1 MMQVFDDK
9 VPYVDWRSEYVASVS
24 SNHGLPYATYSLRQS
39 TYSQNGS
46 CMYRGSVPRF
56 VVLLL
61 LAAFFIATFSLS
73 LPVPL
78 AAASEGQIHDEPY
91 DIDPDDIA
99 QFSLIQYKFFRV
111 PDGYTAGIWGIL
123 NPDEVELPAT
133 IQIALPTGANVFWFG
148 PVPPSGV
155 SPESPPFDNFHV
167 YTDEEKGLDIYTAT
181 LTDSYEVQIEHY
193 HWGEGFAFP
202 VRSLP
207 NGDHVI
213 RISYTPLHD
222 VEILRL
228 AAFLPVGSAARDADN
243 VEFLGTGPA
252 GDPAFAMT
260 FHNARALET
269 YTAEIE
275 YAPPE
280 VTARQNQEGI
290 AGGIIV
296 AIAASVAAVVIVL
309 GLLFFIKLRKQQ
321 RSFGGMVKMRKRHYS
336 AANGRDGD
344 NGFHWDIDD

>member
-1 MMQVFDDK
+1 MTRVFNK
-9 VPYVDWRSEYVASVS
+9 LQCLILPFVALLLVTTLFTAAFSL
-24 SNHGLPYATYSLRQS
+24 GLPA
-39 TYSQNGS
+39 
-46 CMYRGSVPRF
+46 
-56 VVLLL
+56 
-61 LAAFFIATFSLS
+61 
-73 LPVPL
+73 PL
-78 AAASEGQIHDEPY
+78 ANASEGQIHDTPY
-91 DIDPDDIA
+91 DIDPDDLA

-123 NPDEVELPAT
+123 NPNEVDLPAT

-148 PVPPSGV
+148 PVPAGGV
-155 SPESPPFDNFHV
+155 SPDSPPFSNFHV

-181 LTDSYEVQIEHY
+181 LTDSFEVQIEHY

-213 RISYTPLHD
+213 RISYTPLHN

-228 AAFLPVGSAARDADN
+228 AAFLPADSAVRDAEN
-243 VEFLGTGPA
+243 VEFLGTGPT

-260 FHNARALET
+260 FHNAQALET

-280 VTARQNQEGI
+280 ITARQNQEGI
-290 AGGIIV
+290 VGSIIV
-296 AIAASVAAVVIVL
+296 AIAASAIAVVAVL
-309 GLLFFIKLRKQQ
+309 GFWLFLKLRKQ
-321 RSFGGMVKMRKRHYS
+321 HYP
-336 AANGRDGD
+336 NEE
-344 NGFHWDIDD
+344 